1 MDKILLVEDENELRE
16 MTQMILEFGGYE
28 VQSAFNGIE
37 ALEKLDLF
45 SPDLIVSDISMPEMD
60 GYALLE
66 AVRARTSGVSLPF
79 LFVSAHSQR
88 ADVTRARRLGVDDYL
103 FKPFEA
109 QELLDAV
116 RIRLDR
122 RRAVQLL
129 DTREA
134 HLQTVM
140 MLANVI
146 EARDPY
152 TRGHVERVRDY
163 AMALARALD
172 WSPEA
177 LAVLEFGSILHDI
190 GKIVVPLDVLKKA
203 APLTAG
209 EQAIMHQHVEAGAH
223 MLQGIT
229 HLQAAVPFI
238 LYHHEHWDGS
248 GYPFGYSRESIP
260 MEGRLLAIVDAY
272 DAMTS
277 SRPYRTGLPKEVALN
292 EIRQGLDRHFDP
304 AMAEVFLEI
313 SGDLP

>member
-1 MDKILLVEDENELRE
+1 
-16 MTQMILEFGGYE
+16 MTKMILEFAGYE
-28 VQSAFNGIE
+28 VQAASNGVE
-37 ALEKLDLF
+37 ALQTMDAF

-66 AVRARTSGVSLPF
+66 AVRARLQGIGLPF
-79 LFVSAHSQR
+79 LFVSARSQR
-88 ADVTRARRLGVDDYL
+88 SDVTRARRLGVDDYL

-109 QELLDAV
+109 QELLEAV
-116 RIRLDR
+116 RIRLER
-122 RRAVQLL
+122 RRAVRLL

-134 HLQTVM
+134 HIQTVI

-163 AMALARALD
+163 ALALAHALD
-172 WSPEA
+172 WSAEA
-177 LAVLEFGSILHDI
+177 MSVLEFGAILHDI
-190 GKIVVPLDVLKKA
+190 GKIIVPAEIIKKA
-203 APLTAG
+203 APLTTG
-209 EQAIMHQHVEAGAH
+209 EQAVMRQHVEAGAQ
-223 MLQGIT
+223 MLKDVS
-229 HLQAAVPFI
+229 HLQAAAPFI

-248 GYPFGYSRESIP
+248 GYPFGFSAEGIP

-277 SRPYRTGLPKEVALN
+277 TRPYRTGLPKDMALR
-292 EIRQGLDRHFDP
+292 EIRTGAETYFDP

-313 SGDLP
+313 AADLP